1 MMRSVAGE
9 GAVEDRR
16 RVRWHRRATVAVI
29 RFAVVLV
36 VSATP
41 ACGVPAED
49 DPRPIEGATA
59 GTSSAPG
66 QPAGMESGPA
76 VETLYFVRN
85 SSLVAVRRAGPRLPS
100 VETQLEHLLAGP
112 TDPEHQN
119 GLSSALTGLGIT
131 AQVRIDGTAAVVD
144 VGNRPDRA
152 GRSDEVLA
160 YGQIVCTLTAGPDV
174 ETVIFQSDGQPV
186 DVPRA
191 DGSLGRRPLAAADYA
206 SLVVVP

>member
-1 MMRSVAGE
+1 MMRSVVHE
-9 GAVEDRR
+9 RPEERR
-16 RVRWHRRATVAVI
+16 QRWCRARATAAAVLLVAG
-29 RFAVVLV
+29 LV
-36 VSATP
+36 VSSTT

-49 DPRPIEGATA
+49 DPRPIEAATA
-59 GTSSAPG
+59 GASSAPA
-66 QPAGMESGPA
+66 QPAGEGSGPA

-85 SSLVAVRRAGPRLPS
+85 SSLVAVRRAGSRPPS
-100 VETQLEHLLAGP
+100 AENQLEHLLAGP
-112 TDPEHQN
+112 TDAEHDS

-144 VGNRPDRA
+144 VGSRPDRA

-160 YGQIVCTLTAGPDV
+160 YGQIVCTLTARPDV
-174 ETVIFQSDGQPV
+174 ETVIFHYEGQLV